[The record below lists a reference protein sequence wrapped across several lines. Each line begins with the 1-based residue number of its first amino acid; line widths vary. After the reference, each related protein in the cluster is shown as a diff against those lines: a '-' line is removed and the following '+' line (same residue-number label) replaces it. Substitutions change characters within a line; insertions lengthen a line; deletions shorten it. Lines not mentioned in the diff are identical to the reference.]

1 MLAVDRQ
8 GGGSGCNMALDLK
21 RLDPALPVETM
32 GVVGDDDEAR
42 FLFAQCDAAG
52 VARAGL
58 LSLPSGATMTVDAFN
73 VKSSGR
79 RTHFYH
85 QGVASAMCPDHF
97 DFSRTRAKILHLGLP
112 GAHERMDVP
121 WGGAA
126 NGWAATL
133 AAARREGI
141 ATNLELMS
149 VGRARIAELA
159 RPCLP
164 HLDLLIVNDYEIGA
178 VADMETRRDGK
189 ADPPAIRAALAEALA
204 QGAMRLAVA
213 HFPEGAI
220 AVTRDGAAFAVGSVA
235 APRAGDRRR
244 QRRGRRFRRRPPL
257 RIAPGA
263 RGRRRVAARP
273 RLRRR
278 VDARGLDHRR
288 GRQRSPNAW
297 RSPTNGAGARRRPEG
312 AKRNREGRSPWSSD

>member
-1 MLAVDRQ
+1 MGARRGVVTAGTWCVDYNKSIAEWPAEDTTNEVLAVERQ

-21 RLDPALPVETM
+21 RLDPDLPVETM

-52 VARAGL
+52 IRRDGL
-58 LSLPSGATMTVDAFN
+58 TKLPGGATMTVDAFN
-73 VKSSGR
+73 VKASGR
-79 RTHFYH
+79 RTHFYR
-85 QGVASAMCPDHF
+85 QGVAAAMGPDHF
-97 DFSRTRAKILHLGLP
+97 DFSRASAKYLHLGLP
-112 GAHERMDVP
+112 GAHQRMDGP
-121 WGGAA
+121 WDGYA

-178 VADMETRRDGK
+178 VADMETRRAGK
-189 ADPPAIRAALAEALA
+189 ADPPAIRAALAKALT

-220 AVTRDGAAFAVGSVA
+220 ALARDGAAFAVGSIA
-235 APRAGDRRR
+235 APR
-244 QRRGRRFRRRPPL
+244 
-257 RIAPGA
+257 
-263 RGRRRVAARP
+263 
-273 RLRRR
+273 
-278 VDARGLDHRR
+278 
-288 GRQRSPNAW
+288 
-297 RSPTNGAGARRRPEG
+297 
-312 AKRNREGRSPWSSD
+312 